1 MKKIYT
7 SIALIFIAGM
17 SFGQWS
23 VYTCNVLPES
33 AGWGIQDNLP
43 GPQNKE
49 SIVTVDTF
57 TVLNFYSPN
66 TYDPTGTKD
75 NARKTFDMKF
85 EPGTVQATVAVR
97 TKGYSQEEY
106 VFDSI
111 STILELGMR
120 PSESG
125 FRDLLKVNYVDGE
138 GGYTTEVDLKR
149 VDSTY
154 SIGDDEWHTFRITM
168 NAETGEYTVY
178 LDEDPTPVISGL
190 SDKSGHDDNEM
201 RLGDEGSAT
210 VGGYIDWIAWNST
223 GMYAPGEGDALP
235 DNIFV
240 DGRDDVVSVNDK
252 NSNSLRIYPNPAK
265 NYLNISTD
273 QPGSEINIFDITGKQ
288 KFHMTMNSSRET
300 IHTSFLPPGVYIV
313 SVRSG
318 NGVQTG
324 KLMVE

>member
-7 SIALIFIAGM
+7 SIALIFIAILG
-17 SFGQWS
+17 FGQWN
-23 VYTCNVLPES
+23 VYTCNELPEA

-43 GPQNKE
+43 GPQNSE

-66 TYDPTGTKD
+66 TYDPSGEKD
-75 NARKTFDMKF
+75 NARKTFDMEF
-85 EPGTVQATVAVR
+85 DSATVQATVVIR
-97 TKGYSQEEY
+97 TKGYSQEDY
-106 VFDSI
+106 LFDSI
-111 STILELGMR
+111 STVLELGLR
-120 PSESG
+120 PGESG
-125 FRDLLKVNYVDGE
+125 YRDLLSVNYVDGE

-149 VDSTY
+149 LDKTY
-154 SIGDDEWHTFRITM
+154 SIGDDKWHTFRITM
-168 NAETGEYTVY
+168 DAETGEFNVY
-178 LDEDPTPVISGL
+178 LDEDPTPVISGITT
-190 SDKSGHDDNEM
+190 DKTHDDNEM
-201 RLGDEGSAT
+201 RLGDEGNAT

-240 DGRDDVVSVNDK
+240 DGRDDNVSVNDK
-252 NSNSLRIYPNPAK
+252 NSNSLRMYPNPAR

-300 IHTSFLPPGVYIV
+300 IHTSFLPAGVYIV

-318 NGVQTG
+318 NSVHTG